1 MDKGE
6 RTAHGI
12 RPLGQGPS
20 KGVFMSTTSTKNKSV
35 KEATRIG
42 IKCRQDIYENFEKA
56 REVSGHSITVA
67 IERALQWYNAQ
78 YLDDK
83 SSKKK

>member
-1 MDKGE
+1 
-6 RTAHGI
+6 
-12 RPLGQGPS
+12 
-20 KGVFMSTTSTKNKSV
+20 MSTSFEKKKAN

-42 IKCRQDIYENFEKA
+42 IKCRQDIYEDFEKA

-67 IERALQWYNAQ
+67 VERALQWYNAQ

-83 SSKKK
+83 TAKKK

>member
-1 MDKGE
+1 M
-6 RTAHGI
+6 RT
-12 RPLGQGPS
+12 S
-20 KGVFMSTTSTKNKSV
+20 SETKKTT

-42 IKCRQDIYENFEKA
+42 IKCRQDIYEDFEKA

-67 IERALQWYNAQ
+67 VERALQWYNAQ

-83 SSKKK
+83 TAKKK